1 MKAKKIA
8 SVLMLI
14 GMFVVVALL
23 SSCEKQEMEEVV
35 VASSNQQAGEQASP
49 DSLVAL
55 RAATLASDVTYYS
68 TPGVGVWTAN
78 SSRNLPIK
86 GICGTAEGGVIK
98 ARVTRQVNGTFEV
111 EIIKQNRGFFLGMG
125 VAYIKAGSPCGGI
138 ASQKSY
144 SAFSQS
150 IKLSFSATF
159 NTGYVHFYPMVI
171 DGKTGVRYYAEPI
184 LVYTYPLFNSKGSY
198 TQGEELA
205 TANGVVVKAAGKGLY
220 DANELS
226 VQCTEFCNRYYSQVY
241 KKNIVNKG
249 KNGGHG
255 RDWYREAS
263 AKGLD
268 AFPNSGTVAPRP
280 GDILCFTGGPGGYG
294 HVAIIMEVA
303 NTYIKIVHQNMGT
316 VNKKDPKTYWHE
328 PVGAKLDYDYRTK
341 TISSPE
347 DYTVKGWLRMPMY

>member
-23 SSCEKQEMEEVV
+23 SSCEKQEVEEVV
-35 VASSNQQAGEQASP
+35 VTSSNQQAGEQASP

-55 RAATLASDVTYYS
+55 LRTFPACSVVYKS
-68 TPGVGVWTAN
+68 TPEVGLWTAN

-111 EIIKQNRGFFLGMG
+111 EITKQDGGFFSGPG
-125 VAYIKAGSPCGGI
+125 TAYIKSGSPCGGI
-138 ASQKSY
+138 VSKQNY
-144 SAFSQS
+144 FAFSRS
-150 IKLSFSATF
+150 IKLSFVVAF
-159 NTGYVHFYPMVI
+159 GRGYFHFYPMVI
-171 DGKTGVRYYAEPI
+171 DQRTGVRYYAEPVLI
-184 LVYTYPLFNSKGSY
+184 SSSPLFDSKNEY
-198 TQGEELA
+198 TQGEALA
-205 TANGVVVKAAGKGLY
+205 TANGVTVKAAGKKLY

-303 NTYIKIVHQNMGT
+303 NAYVKIVHQNMGT
-316 VNKKDPKTYWHE
+316 VNKKDSKTYWHE

-347 DYTVKGWLRMPMY
+347 NYTVKGWLRMPMY